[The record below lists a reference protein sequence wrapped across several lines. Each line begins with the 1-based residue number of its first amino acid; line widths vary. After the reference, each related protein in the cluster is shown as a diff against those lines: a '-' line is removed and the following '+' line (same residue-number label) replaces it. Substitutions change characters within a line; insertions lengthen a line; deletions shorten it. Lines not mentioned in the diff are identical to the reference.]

1 MDLQTSYY
9 VMGIIFMSVMF
20 VLMIALVVLVFYI
33 KGKINDMQKNIEEKI
48 EVVTSFGQMGGK
60 AVEKFKEFLENKN
73 KKN

>member
-1 MDLQTSYY
+1 
-9 VMGIIFMSVMF
+9 MSVMF